1 MKPRTPASGTK
12 ARSSMMTR
20 LAVLPLWLCAAFLA
34 HGQGDKQLRAK
45 ADALF
50 TEERF
55 AEALP
60 LYSQLVSL
68 EPGDRRLNYHYG
80 TCVLHGGGDREKA
93 IGFLKYAAEDPAI
106 PALAWYW
113 LGRAYHLNYRFTDAL
128 NAYQRFRG
136 TGDSKAIAAH
146 PVDALEQ
153 QCRNGQQLLSSL
165 KEITVSSKVEVEDR
179 EFFRYYDLEGIG
191 GRIVLT
197 PDELKT
203 PLDKKFTGRSLIYLP
218 DKQGPIYFGS
228 YGKDGKNGR
237 DIYRTEILPNGTFAA
252 PVRLAG
258 FINTD
263 QDEDFPF
270 MHPDGRSFYFASKG
284 HNSMG
289 GYDIFKSAYDRG
301 MDVFGRPENLDFA
314 VNTPDEDLFY
324 IVDGEGRQACF
335 ASARSSSQN
344 MLHVYRVSTE
354 QVPVVLTVLK
364 GTFASS
370 FDAED
375 RKAHIVVE
383 DGLTRE
389 VVADV
394 RTDINGTYLIS
405 LPRSGRYR
413 FLVEAGPTGR
423 THAGIVE
430 VPRSDGPRAYRQEL
444 KLEDQGGQE
453 RLVIRNY
460 FEEAVD
466 GDLVAM
472 ALDEI
477 KRRAR
482 LDVGQAAA
490 APPVAQEQAPRSTDQ
505 LMNEAG
511 FTGDRTAAS
520 VVADLQRA
528 AQQDEQRVKDL
539 GDGSGAAFTL
549 AQEAVQEAERSAAQA
564 DDLVK
569 QAVLATDTVARDR
582 LMRQAAVARAR
593 ATDAN
598 AKARAAMRTGQDL
611 DAERMATAQQA
622 QRTAT
627 LATALGDAL
636 KEKQADRTLPLL
648 VKAREHE
655 EAAKGSG
662 TSPDL
667 VERVRREVTE
677 KELEATRAMA
687 AARSKSSEEG
697 ELRDRIGRLERELT
711 TAKGKT
717 RQDEIQRE
725 LTEQREQLTY
735 LGQEVTKAYGR
746 ARAAEA
752 EVATMRTQGQLV
764 AGLVKQPDL
773 RPATQLDASAVEAL
787 AGRIAQ
793 NVERIGTLA
802 VDERYSGAAAELL
815 AEEPTARYDWQ
826 MGEALAAVG
835 TRSAT
840 TTAVPERVTA
850 EQAAARTIAAPAGQQ
865 QQAAPV
871 LVAQPEGITAQD
883 GAAITG
889 EPPSTTANGAAQGP
903 PSVQATGEAAPA
915 DGATLPDGTLAR
927 RNAPSGAEDR
937 SDGAVGADGAIVA
950 QPEGATTSAYRATSS
965 SGAVEAPPVVQE
977 PPTPQQIREEELPG
991 SQVQEPTAAAP
1002 PIVTAEQQRFVL
1014 ENEVAELQQ
1023 LRAATR
1029 DRQERE
1035 RVTARITEVRTRIDS
1050 LDAAIAAER
1059 IAVETTTLPVDSPEV
1074 AVVSGTALELPAGLS
1089 DEQIIE
1095 LLTPGH
1101 AADVA
1106 RLEAVQDLDERVAAL
1121 SALSAILVDSIDVQ
1135 VQRQLKII
1143 ERDPARS
1150 AEVLPRVDRLRMLK
1164 GAEEARAER
1173 LRAEAMR
1180 TDPLVTAAPASGIDR
1195 EAVRSGGA
1203 LSGTEAARYVAIA
1216 GRPTAVYS
1224 SKLEV
1229 RSGEVGEAVALRDK
1243 DLAEMDLL
1251 QVRIDSLEAML
1262 DTVQGKT
1269 YDRIRKEADRSI
1281 DDQLILRTEMG
1292 QRMAFITR
1300 EELKA
1305 GRDSLKVL
1313 GAQVARLGLAPDE
1326 PVLALSR
1333 SEEGSSRTYAAEGDR
1348 LRKLADR
1355 SEDILARDSLYRLA
1369 YTAELQALAALD
1381 RAITAQAYI
1390 SGDRFLRGEVLTLAQ
1405 VEERMFGPATAV
1417 AQVPEGAQAGDAPV
1431 GIVAAPATDT
1441 VRTDD
1446 VVPEARVDVPTTVP
1460 ANTVAR
1466 MDDAPVVA
1474 LDRPGAP
1481 PTDDGAKPANTTGAE
1496 QGSAASVPAGAVP
1509 LDPAGQVR
1517 YTAFLSSDTLFT
1529 DGMSELL
1536 QEDETVLR
1544 DRAKVAM
1551 DRSAGDEQRS
1561 IALADR
1567 AVAVRDSA
1575 LTARKKARPELER
1588 EALRLQTLS
1597 DSLHQASLLTAEE
1610 ARSLEQRQREVAEAK
1625 AFAEKLKAFYYLS
1638 GEEHLLVMD
1647 NADHSRYFQAKVKA
1661 MEQQEAG
1668 TAAAE
1673 EADGMK
1679 RLAVAL
1685 TTEADQLERT
1695 AAVGQEAAVRE
1706 QVATLRARSTLLAQ
1720 RGDSLSAASQ
1730 RLRGAAALN
1739 DGQAALYLQQ
1749 LNDDQAT
1756 GIMALEQRTRRVDPL
1771 LAEVRAGQVPGPV
1784 TAPGPPAREPVGAP
1798 VDAAADPTA
1807 APAPVTAVPAVD
1819 GTRGLE
1825 ITAEPLRRDVFDMA
1839 ATPLPRA
1846 TPIPMEQ
1853 PLPAGLVFSVQIGA
1867 FRDPVPQRAFSDLS
1881 PVTGER
1887 TTSGLIRYTAGL
1899 FTRFEAADEAKGTVR
1914 GRGYTDAFVVA
1925 FYNGK
1930 RIPLAEARRIAQ
1942 GGGDLAATTP
1952 AARPAAPTP
1961 TPVATQPAPAPT
1973 PVPPPAATPATE
1985 ATVQRPSEL
1994 QPPPTAAA
2002 QELVNYPATAAE
2014 VMAQFN
2020 PPVDAT
2026 AYYNDPTAAPAKQ
2039 VETVKGLFFTV
2050 QVGVYSKPVALDK
2063 LFNITPLNSEAIA
2076 GGRIRYTTG
2085 IFRDLD
2091 VVRTR
2096 REDAVNKGVKDAF
2109 ITAYLNGRR
2118 IPVAEARALLQRF
2131 GAEVLVDPALVTP

>member
-1 MKPRTPASGTK
+1 
-12 ARSSMMTR
+12 MMTR
-20 LAVLPLWLCAAFLA
+20 LAVLPLWLCAAYLA

-50 TEERF
+50 AEERF

-68 EPGDRRLNYHYG
+68 EPGDRRLNYHFG

-93 IGFLKYAAEDPAI
+93 IGFLKYAAEDPAM

-136 TGDSKAIAAH
+136 TGDGKAIAAH

-191 GRIVLT
+191 GRIVVT

-203 PLDKKFTGRSLIYLP
+203 PLDKKYAGRSLIYLP
-218 DKQGPIYFGS
+218 DKPGPIYFGS

-270 MHPDGRSFYFASKG
+270 MHPDGKSFYFASKG

-289 GYDIFKSAYDRG
+289 GYDIFKSTYDRG

-364 GTFASS
+364 GTFASA
-370 FDAED
+370 FDPED

-413 FLVEAGPTGR
+413 FLVEAGPSGR

-460 FEEAVD
+460 FEEVLE

-472 ALDEI
+472 ALEEI

-482 LDVGQAAA
+482 LDVGQATA
-490 APPVAQEQAPRSTDQ
+490 APPVAQEEAPRSTDQ

-520 VVADLQRA
+520 VVADLQKA
-528 AQQDEQRVKDL
+528 ARQDEQRVMDL
-539 GDGSGAAFTL
+539 ADGSGAAFTL
-549 AQEAVQEAERSAAQA
+549 AQESVQEAERSASLA

-569 QAVLATDTVARDR
+569 QAVLTTDTVARDR
-582 LMRQAAVARAR
+582 LMRDAAVARAR

-611 DAERMATAQQA
+611 DAERMATAQRA

-627 LATALGDAL
+627 LATELGEALNA
-636 KEKQADRTLPLL
+636 KKAERTLPLL
-648 VKAREHE
+648 VKAREIE

-662 TSPDL
+662 ATPDL
-667 VERVRREVTE
+667 VERVRREATE

-687 AARSKSSEEG
+687 AARSKSSEES
-697 ELRDRIGRLERELT
+697 ELRDRIGRLERELA
-711 TAKGKT
+711 TAKGKA
-717 RQDEIQRE
+717 RQDEITRE
-725 LTEQREQLTY
+725 LTEQREQLGY
-735 LGQEVTKAYGR
+735 LGQEVTKAYQR
-746 ARAAEA
+746 ARAAEE
-752 EVATMRTQGQLV
+752 EVATMRTRGQLV
-764 AGLVKQPDL
+764 AGLVKRPDL
-773 RPATQLDASAVEAL
+773 RPAAQLDASAVEAL

-793 NVERIGTLA
+793 NVQRIGGLA
-802 VDERYSGAAAELL
+802 VDERYSGATAAQL
-815 AEEPTARYDWQ
+815 AEEPAARYDWRLD
-826 MGEALAAVG
+826 EALAAAEP
-835 TRSAT
+835 RQAT
-840 TTAVPERVTA
+840 TSTASERMVA
-850 EQAAARTIAAPAGQQ
+850 EEAAARTIAAPAGQQ

-871 LVAQPEGITAQD
+871 QVAQPEGITARDGGAVTGEAPSNTAD
-883 GAAITG
+883 GAVRVTPAAQAAG
-889 EPPSTTANGAAQGP
+889 DGVHVAGTTAPDSSLAQRVDRAAGEAPTGGMDGTNGAAPVRTQ
-903 PSVQATGEAAPA
+903 EAVVASTDEPTA
-915 DGATLPDGTLAR
+915 A
-927 RNAPSGAEDR
+927 SDR
-937 SDGAVGADGAIVA
+937 AVGAEPLA
-950 QPEGATTSAYRATSS
+950 Q
-965 SGAVEAPPVVQE
+965 V
-977 PPTPQQIREEELPG
+977 PPTPQQIREEVVAPAEE
-991 SQVQEPTAAAP
+991 QERTEDQQPAMS
-1002 PIVTAEQQRFVL
+1002 AEQQRFVL

-1035 RVTARITEVRTRIDS
+1035 RVTARITQVRTRIDS
-1050 LDAAIAAER
+1050 LDAAIAADR
-1059 IAVETTTLPVDSPEV
+1059 IASESTAQPVDSPEV
-1074 AVVSGTALELPAGLS
+1074 AVVTGTALELPAGLS
-1089 DEQIIE
+1089 DEQLIE

-1106 RLEAVQDLDERVAAL
+1106 RLEAVPDLDERVAAL
-1121 SALSAILVDSIDVQ
+1121 SDLSAMLVDSIDVQ

-1143 ERDPARS
+1143 EREPARS

-1164 GAEEARAER
+1164 AAEEARAER
-1173 LRAEAMR
+1173 LRSEAMR
-1180 TDPLVTAAPASGIDR
+1180 SDLLVTAAPATGVER
-1195 EAVRSGGA
+1195 EAVRPAAGI
-1203 LSGTEAARYVAIA
+1203 SGTEAGRYVALA
-1216 GRPTAVYS
+1216 GRPTAIYTS
-1224 SKLEV
+1224 RLDV
-1229 RSGEVGEAVALRDK
+1229 RSEAVVEAVALRDK
-1243 DLAEMDLL
+1243 DLAEMDRL
-1251 QVRIDSLEAML
+1251 QLRIDSLEAVL
-1262 DTVQGKT
+1262 DTVQGKV
-1269 YDRIRKEADRSI
+1269 YDRIRKEADRMI
-1281 DDQLILRTEMG
+1281 DDQLILRTDMG
-1292 QRMAFITR
+1292 QRMAYITR

-1305 GRDSLKVL
+1305 GRDSLKGL
-1313 GAQVARLGLAPDE
+1313 ATQVSRLGLAPDE
-1326 PVLALSR
+1326 PVLALAR
-1333 SEEGSSRTYAAEGDR
+1333 SEEGSSRTFAAEGER

-1355 SEDILARDSLYRLA
+1355 TEDILARDSLYRLA

-1390 SGDRFLRGEVLTLAQ
+1390 TGGTFLRGEVLTMAQ
-1405 VEERMFGPATAV
+1405 VEERMFGPTGPL
-1417 AQVPEGAQAGDAPV
+1417 AQDPPEGAATTVVSNARPLPTA
-1431 GIVAAPATDT
+1431 AAPADT
-1441 VRTDD
+1441 LRTDA
-1446 VVPEARVDVPTTVP
+1446 VVQVNARGVLP
-1460 ANTVAR
+1460 TVAVDSLER
-1466 MDDAPVVA
+1466 AAVTDALTTDRQDAPRA
-1474 LDRPGAP
+1474 DRPTRTEDALAAPDSSGAM
-1481 PTDDGAKPANTTGAE
+1481 
-1496 QGSAASVPAGAVP
+1496 AAGVRAP
-1509 LDPAGQVR
+1509 LDPSGQVR
-1517 YTAFLSSDTLFT
+1517 YSSFLTSDTLIT
-1529 DGMSELL
+1529 EGMSELL
-1536 QEDETVLR
+1536 IEDETVLR
-1544 DRAKVAM
+1544 DKAKAAM
-1551 DRSAGDEQRS
+1551 DRSASDQQLS

-1575 LTARKKARPELER
+1575 LTARKKDRMGLER
-1588 EALRLQTLS
+1588 EAVRLQSLS
-1597 DSLHQASLLTAEE
+1597 DSLHQASVRTAEE
-1610 ARSLEQRQREVAEAK
+1610 ARALEQRQREVAEAK
-1625 AFAEKLKAFYYLS
+1625 AFAEKLKAYYYLS

-1647 NADHSRYFQAKVKA
+1647 NVDRSRYFQAKVKA
-1661 MEQQEAG
+1661 MEQREAG
-1668 TAAAE
+1668 TDATE
-1673 EADGMK
+1673 EV
-1679 RLAVAL
+1679 VAL
-1685 TTEADQLERT
+1685 RSLAEALE
-1695 AAVGQEAAVRE
+1695 QEAAALEARVAGAPDDSTRVRID
-1706 QVATLRARSTLLAQ
+1706 ALRTRKVELGQ
-1720 RGDSLSAASQ
+1720 RGDSLSAIAQ
-1730 RLRGAAALN
+1730 RLRNAAALN

-1749 LNDDQAT
+1749 LNIDTASE
-1756 GIMALEQRTRRVDPL
+1756 IMALEQRARRVEPL
-1771 LAEVRAGQVPGPV
+1771 LAEVRAGQIPGPV
-1784 TAPGPPAREPVGAP
+1784 NAPAGPVREE
-1798 VDAAADPTA
+1798 AAAPSEAVATPVARPVPDPVIL
-1807 APAPVTAVPAVD
+1807 PAEGV
-1819 GTRGLE
+1819 RGLE

-1867 FRDPVPQRAFSDLS
+1867 FRDPVPRQAFSDLS

-1887 TTSGLIRYTAGL
+1887 TTSGLVRYTAGL

-1930 RIPLAEARRIAQ
+1930 RIPLAEARRLAQ
-1942 GGGDLAATTP
+1942 GGGDLAA
-1952 AARPAAPTP
+1952 AANAPSSA
-1961 TPVATQPAPAPT
+1961 PVAAQPAPAPSPAPAPT
-1973 PVPPPAATPATE
+1973 PAPAV
-1985 ATVQRPSEL
+1985 TVQRPSDL
-1994 QPPPTAAA
+1994 QPAPVVTG
-2002 QELVNYPATAAE
+2002 QDLVNYPATAAE
-2014 VMAQFN
+2014 VMAQFS
-2020 PPVDAT
+2020 PPADAT
-2026 AYYNDPTAAPAKQ
+2026 AYYNDPAAAPARQ

-2063 LFNITPLNSEAIA
+2063 LFNITPLNSEAIP

-2085 IFRDLD
+2085 IFRDLE

-2096 REDAVNKGVKDAF
+2096 REDAVAKGVKDAF

-2131 GAEVLVDPALVTP
+2131 GAEVLVDPSLVTP

>member
-1 MKPRTPASGTK
+1 
-12 ARSSMMTR
+12 MMTR

-93 IGFLKYAAEDPAI
+93 IGFLKYAAADPSI
-106 PALAWYW
+106 PALAWFW

-136 TGDSKAIAAH
+136 TGDAKAIAAH

-191 GRIVLT
+191 GRIVVT

-203 PLDKKFTGRSLIYLP
+203 PLDKKFTGRSLIHLP
-218 DKQGPIYFGS
+218 DKPGPIYFGS

-237 DIYRTEILPNGTFAA
+237 DIYRTEILPNGTFAV

-270 MHPDGRSFYFASKG
+270 MHPDGKSFYFASKG

-364 GTFASS
+364 GTFASA
-370 FDAED
+370 FDADD
-375 RKAHIVVE
+375 RKAHIIVE

-423 THAGIVE
+423 KHAGIVE

-460 FEEAVD
+460 FEEALE

-472 ALDEI
+472 ALEEI

-520 VVADLQRA
+520 VVADLKRS
-528 AQQDEQRVKDL
+528 AQQDELHIKDL

-549 AQEAVQEAERSAAQA
+549 AQEAVLEAERSASVA

-569 QAVLATDTVARDR
+569 QAVLITDTVARER
-582 LMRQAAVARAR
+582 LMREAALARAR

-611 DAERMATAQQA
+611 DAERMATAQRS

-627 LATALGDAL
+627 LATELGDAL
-636 KEKQADRTLPLL
+636 NAKQADRTLPLL

-662 TSPDL
+662 AGPDL
-667 VERVRREVTE
+667 VERVRREATE
-677 KELEATRAMA
+677 KELEATRTMA
-687 AARSKSSEEG
+687 AARSKSSEES
-697 ELRDRIGRLERELT
+697 ELRDRIGRLERELA

-717 RQDEIQRE
+717 RQDEITRE
-725 LTEQREQLTY
+725 LTEQREQLGY
-735 LGQEVTKAYGR
+735 LGQEVTKAYAR

-752 EVATMRTQGQLV
+752 EVATMRTRGQLV

-773 RPATQLDASAVEAL
+773 RPATRLDASAVEAL

-793 NVERIGTLA
+793 NVQRIGGLA

-815 AEEPTARYDWQ
+815 AEEPAARYDWQ
-826 MGEALAAVG
+826 LGEALAAAEPRAS
-835 TRSAT
+835 TAAAAT
-840 TTAVPERVTA
+840 ERVTA
-850 EQAAARTIAAPAGQQ
+850 EQAAARTIAAPTGQS

-871 LVAQPEGITAQD
+871 QVAQPEGITAQEGD
-883 GAAITG
+883 ALAS
-889 EPPSTTANGAAQGP
+889 ERPSASANGAAQVPAAP
-903 PSVQATGEAAPA
+903 PVAEEAASA
-915 DGATLPDGTLAR
+915 DGAALPNGTLAQPD
-927 RNAPSGAEDR
+927 APTAGEVVT
-937 SDGAVGADGAIVA
+937 GGADATHGADNA
-950 QPEGATTSAYRATSS
+950 RQEDATTSTSGEGVTS
-965 SGAVEAPPVVQE
+965 RDGTEGTQPVVQV
-977 PPTPQQIREEELPG
+977 PPTPQQIREDTRVADQGQGTLDAVP
-991 SQVQEPTAAAP
+991 PT
-1002 PIVTAEQQRFVL
+1002 VSAEQQRFVL

-1059 IAVETTTLPVDSPEV
+1059 IAAETTAQPVDSPEV
-1074 AVVSGTALELPAGLS
+1074 VVISGTALELPAGLS
-1089 DEQIIE
+1089 DEELIE

-1101 AADVA
+1101 AADVS

-1121 SALSAILVDSIDVQ
+1121 SDLSAILVDSIDVQ
-1135 VQRQLKII
+1135 VQRQLKLI
-1143 ERDPARS
+1143 EREPARS
-1150 AEVLPRVDRLRMLK
+1150 TEVLPRVDRLRNLK

-1173 LRAEAMR
+1173 LRSEAMR
-1180 TDPLVTAAPASGIDR
+1180 SDLLVTAAPGSGIDR
-1195 EAVRSGGA
+1195 GPMRSAGTI
-1203 LSGTEAARYVAIA
+1203 SGTEAARYVAIA
-1216 GRPTAVYS
+1216 GRPTAVYA

-1229 RSGEVGEAVALRDK
+1229 RSNEVGEAVALRDR
-1243 DLAEMDLL
+1243 DLGEMDLL

-1269 YDRIRKEADRSI
+1269 YDRIRKDADRAI

-1305 GRDSLKVL
+1305 GRDSLKEL

-1326 PVLALSR
+1326 PVLALAR

-1348 LRKLADR
+1348 LRRLADR
-1355 SEDILARDSLYRLA
+1355 KEDILARDSLYRLA

-1390 SGDRFLRGEVLTLAQ
+1390 SGDRFLRGEALTMAQ
-1405 VEERMFGPATAV
+1405 VEERMVGPATAV
-1417 AQVPEGAQAGDAPV
+1417 AQVPAPERPGGAADAA
-1431 GIVAAPATDT
+1431 VAAPATEP
-1441 VRTDD
+1441 VRTDG
-1446 VVPEARVDVPTTVP
+1446 VTPEARAEAPTTV
-1460 ANTVAR
+1460 AADTLVHV
-1466 MDDAPVVA
+1466 DEAPVAVA
-1474 LDRPGAP
+1474 DGPGTGPAA
-1481 PTDDGAKPANTTGAE
+1481 DGAKPASSAGAD
-1496 QGSAASVPAGAVP
+1496 QGSTAAVPGGAVP

-1517 YTAFLSSDTLFT
+1517 YSAFLTSDTLLT

-1544 DRAKVAM
+1544 DRAKGAM
-1551 DRSAGDEQRS
+1551 DRSASDQQLS
-1561 IALADR
+1561 VALADR

-1588 EALRLQTLS
+1588 EAVRLQTLS

-1638 GEEHLLVMD
+1638 SEEHLLVMD

-1673 EADGMK
+1673 EAAGMK
-1679 RLAVAL
+1679 KLAEAL
-1685 TTEADQLERT
+1685 VTEADQLERT
-1695 AAVGQEAAVRE
+1695 AQVGQEAAARD

-1749 LNDDQAT
+1749 LNDDRAT
-1756 GIMALEQRTRRVDPL
+1756 GIMALEQRTRRTDPL
-1771 LAEVRAGQVPGPV
+1771 LAEVRAGQIPGPV
-1784 TAPGPPAREPVGAP
+1784 TAPGAPPREGAGALA
-1798 VDAAADPTA
+1798 DATAIPTA
-1807 APAPVTAVPAVD
+1807 APAPVTAAPSPD

-1839 ATPLPRA
+1839 AVPLPRA

-1867 FRDPVPQRAFSDLS
+1867 FRDPVPQQVFSDLS

-1942 GGGDLAATTP
+1942 GGGDLATTSPAARPTTEPAVPSATTP
-1952 AARPAAPTP
+1952 APAPSST
-1961 TPVATQPAPAPT
+1961 PAPAP
-1973 PVPPPAATPATE
+1973 A

-1994 QPPPTAAA
+1994 QPVPTASG
-2002 QELVNYPATAAE
+2002 QELANYPATAAE

-2026 AYYNDPTAAPAKQ
+2026 AYYSDPMAAPAKQ

-2091 VVRTR
+2091 VVRAR
-2096 REDAVNKGVKDAF
+2096 REDAVTKGVKDAF
-2109 ITAYLNGRR
+2109 ITAYLNGKR

-2131 GAEVLVDPALVTP
+2131 GTEVLVDPALVTP